1 MSKSDETRRRH
12 RRRQRI
18 LGAVAALSVGAGV
31 AAAGGS
37 ADAASFIDIYLH
49 PIRKLSGGLC
59 EARVGVDIQMPYA
72 DALDVIAHPGD
83 EATMK
88 LYGDDP
94 WFDNALIN
102 LPVDSPT
109 WPQAWA
115 GGYSVEFT
123 RVFGCDVLNED
134 WNDPEDEIYAR
145 VRFLDIRTGQTHYA
159 NSGNWVDS
167 YPS

>member
-1 MSKSDETRRRH
+1 MFKSGDARHRGRRR
-12 RRRQRI
+12 RAMW
-18 LGAVAALSVGAGV
+18 GAVAALSVGAGV
-31 AAAGGS
+31 AVAGAGR
-37 ADAASFIDIYLH
+37 AEASFIDIYLH
-49 PIRKLSGGLC
+49 PIGKLGGGLC

-72 DALDVIAHPGD
+72 HALEFVAHPGE

-94 WFDNALIN
+94 VWDNALVN

-145 VRFLDIRTGQTHYA
+145 VKFLDIRTGQTHYA
-159 NSGNWVDS
+159 NSANRVDS

>member
-1 MSKSDETRRRH
+1 MVKSDETRRRP
-12 RRRQRI
+12 RRRHRVM
-18 LGAVAALSVGAGV
+18 GAVAALSVGAGV
-31 AAAGGS
+31 VAASGS
-37 ADAASFIDIYLH
+37 AEASFIDIYLH

-59 EARVGVDIQMPYA
+59 EARVGVDINMPYA
-72 DALDVIAHPGD
+72 DALDVIAHPGE
-83 EATMK
+83 EATVK
-88 LYGDDP
+88 LYGDD
-94 WFDNALIN
+94 WWYDNALIA

-134 WNDPEDEIYAR
+134 WNDPEDEIYAK
-145 VRFLDIRTGQTHYA
+145 VRFLDIRTGQIHTA

>member
-1 MSKSDETRRRH
+1 MSIPSQARHRGRRR
-12 RRRQRI
+12 RAA
-18 LGAVAALSVGAGV
+18 LGAIAALSVGAGV
-31 AAAGGS
+31 GAVGGGS
-37 ADAASFIDIYLH
+37 AEASFIDIYLH
-49 PIRKLSGGLC
+49 PIRKLGGGVC
-59 EARVGVDIQMPYA
+59 EARVGVDINMPYSH
-72 DALDVIAHPGD
+72 ALEFLAHPGE

-88 LYGDDP
+88 LYGDDQ
-94 WFDNALIN
+94 WWDNALIN

-123 RVFGCDVLNED
+123 RLFGCDVLNED

-159 NSGNWVDS
+159 NSANWVDS